1 MTTVADDTAA
11 ANTISLEEVYERVQN
26 DPSTQVDPEWMNTWL
41 LNLDDEE
48 NEYHYL
54 DGKTLQTIQ
63 DEKDAILS
71 RFEARDKWRNAL
83 SMYRV
88 VNDLQDLRLGNHIR
102 WIRSKPNG
110 DFLLTNGG
118 ILVQTKFL
126 NKGAYV
132 LCKNGKQMMQ
142 YELDKCTTF
151 QKMTAE
157 EWVVLHVNASA
168 STSTTTSTST
178 N

>member
-1 MTTVADDTAA
+1 MTSIATTPVTPVTD
-11 ANTISLEEVYERVQN
+11 NTISLEEVYERVQN

-102 WIRSKPNG
+102 WIRPKPNG

-168 STSTTTSTST
+168 STSTST